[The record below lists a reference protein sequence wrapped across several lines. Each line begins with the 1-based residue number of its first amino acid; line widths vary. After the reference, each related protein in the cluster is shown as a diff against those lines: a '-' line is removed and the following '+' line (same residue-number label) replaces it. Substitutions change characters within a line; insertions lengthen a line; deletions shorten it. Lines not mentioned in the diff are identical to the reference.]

1 MNPPYL
7 VLRSFKS
14 KKETT
19 GMILAK
25 ISQNIKRNLTVLLYE
40 GYYSIENGKKLLF
53 VLGRQT
59 HFNDNIV

>member
-1 MNPPYL
+1 
-7 VLRSFKS
+7 
-14 KKETT
+14 
-19 GMILAK
+19 MILAT

-59 HFNDNIV
+59 HFNDNIVW

>member
-1 MNPPYL
+1 M

-25 ISQNIKRNLTVLLYE
+25 ISQNIKRNLTVLPYE